1 MMPFR
6 GGGEQPM
13 FGPMDRHPTRAS
25 DPTAVADAPG
35 GGAGSPLVGVTLGN
49 YKIAS
54 LLGQGGMGSV
64 YLAEHQLIG
73 RKVAIKVLD
82 PQVAGHPEIVS
93 RFFVE
98 ARAVNEIRHPNI
110 VEVTDLGLHGGQPYI
125 VMEYLA
131 GETLEARL
139 ARGRLSETE
148 AVRIVRQVAS
158 ALGAAHERGMVHRDL
173 KPANIMLTDHPD
185 YPDFVKVLDFG
196 IAKLL
201 GAAQT
206 PAGHHTEVGTLLGT
220 PAFMS
225 PEQCLGDIQLDHRSD
240 IYSLGVIL
248 FLMLSGRLPFEEESI
263 GRLILAHVNQPAPPL
278 TLIAPQT
285 SPTLATLVART
296 LSKKPDDRPPTM
308 RHLRATLDPQPKDP
322 QPNEVKAPHQPL
334 RPVSEPNE
342 VRAARQ
348 PAPEPN
354 EVRAARQPNEVRAA
368 RQPGTRLFG
377 GIERTPGPVGGH
389 TPLPAAGSAVQALA
403 PRVADAVGERLER
416 GQLELPPLPPS
427 HARALQIL
435 GDPGFS
441 YATLAALLKQDS
453 RLGTHIVR
461 RSNSDGPPGRGMA
474 VTPDQAIPRLG
485 LHGLRTAVIELGVR
499 RVIEARDDRLEEEVR
514 RPWHHAVAGAVVAE
528 RLARQRSLGEES
540 FTAVLAALMRD
551 LGVPLVAAL
560 VFQLEFEL
568 GGHRAVRSLRPDMWL
583 PIVRAHQKKASVLL
597 IRHWGLSD
605 DLARTLADAGQLL
618 PPKLTMA
625 NLACVSGALADREG
639 FYLRHEFLAD
649 AETMADAGP
658 RALAISEL
666 QVRRAVDRLKEA
678 VRLRE

>member
-1 MMPFR
+1 M
-6 GGGEQPM
+6 
-13 FGPMDRHPTRAS
+13 
-25 DPTAVADAPG
+25 
-35 GGAGSPLVGVTLGN
+35 
-49 YKIAS
+49 
-54 LLGQGGMGSV
+54 
-64 YLAEHQLIG
+64 
-73 RKVAIKVLD
+73 
-82 PQVAGHPEIVS
+82 
-93 RFFVE
+93 
-98 ARAVNEIRHPNI
+98 
-110 VEVTDLGLHGGQPYI
+110 
-125 VMEYLA
+125 
-131 GETLEARL
+131 
-139 ARGRLSETE
+139 
-148 AVRIVRQVAS
+148 RIVRQVAS

-248 FLMLSGRLPFEEESI
+248 FLMLSGRLPFQDEAI

-285 SPTLATLVART
+285 SPALATIVART
-296 LSKKPDDRPPTM
+296 LSKNPNDRYPTM
-308 RHLRATLDPQPKDP
+308 RLLRASLDPA
-322 QPNEVKAPHQPL
+322 PNEVKAPHQDAPHSL
-334 RPVSEPNE
+334 PEPNDVRATRQPAQEPSEPNG
-342 VRAARQ
+342 
-348 PAPEPN
+348 
-354 EVRAARQPNEVRAA
+354 AA

-377 GIERTPGPVGGH
+377 EIERTPRPVGGQ

-403 PRVADAVGERLER
+403 PRVAEAVGERLER

-435 GDPGFS
+435 DDPGFS
-441 YATLAALLKQDS
+441 YASLAALLKQDS
-453 RLGTHIVR
+453 RLGSHLVR
-461 RSNSDGPPGRGMA
+461 RSNSDGPPGRGIA

-514 RPWHHAVAGAVVAE
+514 RPWHHALAGAVVAE

-540 FTAVLAALMRD
+540 FTAALAALMRD

-568 GGHRAVRSLRPDMWL
+568 GGHRAVRSLRPEMWM
-583 PIVRAHQKKASVLL
+583 PIVRAHQRKASVLL
-597 IRHWGLSD
+597 VRHWGLSD

-649 AETMADAGP
+649 AEAMADAGP

-666 QVRRAVDRLKEA
+666 QVRRAVNRLKEA